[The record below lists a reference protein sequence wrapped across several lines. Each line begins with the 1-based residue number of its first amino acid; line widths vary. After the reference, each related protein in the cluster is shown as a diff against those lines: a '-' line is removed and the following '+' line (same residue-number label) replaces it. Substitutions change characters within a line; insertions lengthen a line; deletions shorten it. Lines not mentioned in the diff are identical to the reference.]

1 MTVRYLLLAVVFSAF
16 VLTACSE
23 PRRTPDGHLMDRPK
37 VSAYGPDD
45 ITKHDMDA
53 SDDESVGD
61 EE

>member
-1 MTVRYLLLAVVFSAF
+1 MTVKYLLLAVLFAAF

-23 PRRTPDGHLMDRPK
+23 PRRTPDGHLMDGPK

-45 ITKHDMDA
+45 ITKHNMDA
-53 SDDESVGD
+53 SDDDSVED

>member
-53 SDDESVGD
+53 SDDESVED